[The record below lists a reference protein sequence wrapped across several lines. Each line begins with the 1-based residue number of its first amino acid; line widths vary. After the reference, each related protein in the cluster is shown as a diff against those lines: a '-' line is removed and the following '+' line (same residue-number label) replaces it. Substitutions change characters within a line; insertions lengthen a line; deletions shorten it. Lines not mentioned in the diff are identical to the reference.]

1 MIFNIKRSVGSRG
14 SIVTEDSFSFTGDY
28 LFARDDNG
36 HFELAILESGILTW
50 SSLPPAVD
58 IFLVGA
64 GKAGGASHYDSYW
77 DYSGAGGEA
86 GKHFTVSNAMLGA
99 SCSASIGD
107 ETSITSGG
115 TAYSS
120 VNGAVPNAGGQGAK
134 LGPNQTAQVNKAGAD
149 GVFAY
154 DAYSDETI
162 ISGLRGM
169 LFCASGGG
177 GHAVSSGYVRTTAK
191 GGHNEGGATNAGAG
205 GTESHYK
212 GYDATGY
219 GNGGGGAY
227 ADGVNE
233 YVFQGGAGSGGIILI
248 RDHR

>member
-14 SIVTEDSFSFTGDY
+14 SIVTEDSFTFTGDY
-28 LFARDDNG
+28 LFARDDDG
-36 HFELAILESGILTW
+36 HFELALLESGTLAW
-50 SSLPPAVD
+50 NSLPPSVD
-58 IFLVGA
+58 VFLVA
-64 GKAGGASHYDSYW
+64 DGGNGEASHYDSYW
-77 DYSGAGGEA
+77 DYSGAGGDA
-86 GKHFTVSNAMLGA
+86 GRHLTVENVQLGA
-99 SCSASIGD
+99 SCAAVIGND
-107 ETSITSGG
+107 TTITSEG
-115 TAYSS
+115 TTYTSA
-120 VNGAVPNAGGQGAK
+120 NGVAPNAGGQGAK
-134 LGPNQTAQVNKAGAD
+134 LGANQTAQVNTAGAD
-149 GVFAY
+149 GVYAY
-154 DAYSDETI
+154 DRYSDETLI
-162 ISGLRGM
+162 PALAGM

-233 YVFQGGAGSGGIILI
+233 YGFQGGAGSGGIILI